1 MRPPLHLAWI
11 AAFAAAFAAP
21 RSASAAT
28 YYVAP
33 NGSDTAAGAG
43 TEAAP
48 FATWSR
54 AQAAA
59 GPGDTVYFRKGVY
72 RFTAATATCKSATDT
87 VNAVVLDKSG
97 TSGNPIRYWA
107 YPGETPVFDF
117 SGINDASRYSCR
129 QVGVRVTADW
139 LHLKGLE
146 LTGTLQLNSQNH
158 ESWCV
163 YVTGGSNDTFE
174 QLDAH
179 HNMGP
184 GFFIQAGGKNTFLN
198 CDSHENEDTLTSN
211 GDGQSADG
219 FGCHPNR
226 VGDTGNV
233 FRGCRAWWNSDDGWD
248 FINASEACTVEYSW
262 AWYNG
267 YKPDAVSGGQPVALA
282 AGNGNGFKGGG
293 YGDPQTGVPAVPP
306 QHVIRLDCAFY
317 NKANGLYA
325 NHGIVSPYFYGNTSF
340 DNGTDVDMLGLD
352 GATVTSVGILRNN
365 LAYSNTGHGVLADMT
380 HGGPLSDEYDS
391 WDTTLNLKVTD
402 ADFQSVAFAPPA
414 SCPAA
419 YAPGGTRCCAPT
431 DTTCFGGMAG
441 ARNSDGSLPATAFL
455 RLVATSKLIDKG
467 TNVGLPFS
475 GAAPDLGC
483 FETGLAYDPSDG
495 GPPSSNGSADSGTS
509 SEGGG
514 PAASTTSTDGSAGAP
529 SDEDGSSQG
538 GSSTSGGPGSASGA
552 PGNGASPGNPAGGCA
567 CRMARERGD
576 TGANGFAS
584 LLALG
589 TLLAAR
595 RSSRAL
601 RAARRV
607 GAVGL
612 ALATAACGSSADGDP
627 GASGGRSGPGD
638 ESSAVDS
645 GVLRAQGVA
654 ATTPDEP

>member
-1 MRPPLHLAWI
+1 MRPPLHLARI
-11 AAFAAAFAAP
+11 AVFAAAFAAP
-21 RSASAAT
+21 LSASAAT

-33 NGSDTAAGAG
+33 NGSDTAPGAG

-72 RFTAATATCKSATDT
+72 RFTTATATCKSATDT

-117 SGINDASRYSCR
+117 SGISDTSRYSCR

-306 QHVIRLDCAFY
+306 QHVVRLDCAFY

-325 NHGIVSPYFYGNTSF
+325 NHGIISPYFYGNTSF

-352 GATVTSVGILRNN
+352 GTTVTSVGILRNN

-431 DTTCFGGMAG
+431 DATCFGGMAG
-441 ARNSDGSLPATAFL
+441 ARNPDGSLPVAAFL
-455 RLVATSKLIDKG
+455 RLAATSKLIDKG

-495 GPPSSNGSADSGTS
+495 GAPSSNGSDDGGTS
-509 SEGGG
+509 SEDGG
-514 PAASTTSTDGSAGAP
+514 PAGSTTSTDGSAGAA
-529 SDEDGSSQG
+529 SEDDGSSQG
-538 GSSTSGGPGSASGA
+538 VSGTSGGPGGSASGA
-552 PGNGASPGNPAGGCA
+552 PGNGASPGNNAGGCA

-576 TGANGFAS
+576 TGADGFAS

-589 TLLAAR
+589 ALLAAR

-601 RAARRV
+601 RE
-607 GAVGL
+607 GL
-612 ALATAACGSSADGDP
+612 
-627 GASGGRSGPGD
+627 
-638 ESSAVDS
+638 
-645 GVLRAQGVA
+645 A
-654 ATTPDEP
+654 ATTPDAP